1 MGGAEARRGARRRE
15 LPYPPDMDPGRLDDP
30 PSKTRADAPTSD
42 AAGVEVTGKSG
53 GDRDWRLMASGA
65 LGVAWISLPPLAGL
79 YILYDLASIAA
90 FLQSDLEHGFWAYV
104 AVFAITAGLGLLP
117 TYSQAFLGG
126 WVFGLSWGLA
136 GAIMG
141 FTGAAAIGYL
151 FSRMVTGRSVD
162 AWIDRHPKGRVIRDA
177 LARGSRWRTFA
188 VVTLVRLPPSSPFA
202 MTNYMLGA
210 TGVPFWLA
218 MVATPIGMLPRT
230 AIVCFLAASA
240 VSAGASDLVEV
251 YKSTPTWVL
260 VSGIVASVAV
270 VAILGQ
276 LATRALEGLASGAT
290 RA

>member
-1 MGGAEARRGARRRE
+1 
-15 LPYPPDMDPGRLDDP
+15 
-30 PSKTRADAPTSD
+30 
-42 AAGVEVTGKSG
+42 
-53 GDRDWRLMASGA
+53 
-65 LGVAWISLPPLAGL
+65 
-79 YILYDLASIAA
+79 
-90 FLQSDLEHGFWAYV
+90 
-104 AVFAITAGLGLLP
+104 
-117 TYSQAFLGG
+117 
-126 WVFGLSWGLA
+126 
-136 GAIMG
+136 
-141 FTGAAAIGYL
+141 
-151 FSRMVTGRSVD
+151 MVTGRSVD
-162 AWIDRHPKGRVIRDA
+162 AWIDRHPRGRVIRDA
-177 LARGSRWRTFA
+177 LARGSKWRTFA

-251 YKSTPTWVL
+251 YRNTPTWVL

-276 LATRALEGLASGAT
+276 LATRALEQLASGAE